1 MTRGEQLRAVFDTNV
16 LVSAILFPQSAP
28 GQALMLARRLGVLL
42 ASQELTEEIGAV
54 LNRPK
59 FDRYVTRDVRDE
71 FLVTFIAEVE
81 LVEVAEQIDACRDPK
96 DNKVLDV
103 AANGRATCIISG
115 DADLLVLHPFRSIPI
130 LSPADFLARYRE
142 EQA

>member
-16 LVSAILFPQSAP
+16 LVSAILFPRSVP

-81 LVEVAEQIDACRDPK
+81 LVEVVEQIGVCRDPK

-103 AANGRATCIISG
+103 AANGRATGIISG
-115 DADLLVLHPFRSIPI
+115 DADLLALHPFRGIPI